1 MTAKSHLHLSKRQ
14 ILALRGIRLPVSA
27 LKVLRETGIYCD
39 PSVSIEY
46 QDLARKYV
54 IRGRESG
61 GAVAHIGAYC
71 GFVDMNGDSL
81 AWLSRIDTVGRNGI
95 HAVVVAQ
102 ELMRIQMFRNGQ
114 TCDLLV
120 TRHALTFRTERKRPT
135 LENSII
141 FHGSQ
146 GTLSQEGTL
155 PSFHTRGGVELFVPA
170 IFRDA
175 VGRAVMGTRCI
186 GCHHCHVM
194 KPQVEPITTSLVGT
208 TRE

>member
-46 QDLARKYV
+46 QNLARKYV

-61 GAVAHIGAYC
+61 GAAAHIGAYC
-71 GFVDMNGDSL
+71 GFVDMNGDPL
-81 AWLSRIDTVGRNGI
+81 VWLSHIDTVARNGI

-102 ELMRIQMFRNGQ
+102 ELVRVQMFRNGQ

-120 TRHALTFRTERKRPT
+120 TRHALTFRSERKRPT

-146 GTLSQEGTL
+146 GTLSQESTL
-155 PSFHTRGGVELFVPA
+155 PSFHTRAGVELFVPE

-175 VGRAVMGTRCI
+175 VGRTITGTRCI

-194 KPQVEPITTSLVGT
+194 KPPIELTATSLVEGHS
-208 TRE
+208 